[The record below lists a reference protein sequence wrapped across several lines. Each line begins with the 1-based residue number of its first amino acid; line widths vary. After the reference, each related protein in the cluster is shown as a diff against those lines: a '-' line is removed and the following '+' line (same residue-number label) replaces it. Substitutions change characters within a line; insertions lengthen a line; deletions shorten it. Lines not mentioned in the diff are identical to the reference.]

1 MPMLRLYSR
10 FFLALSLF
18 FPAYQNASNSPAPR
32 DPQAITIL
40 NQVISAA
47 GGSAAVNAVQDV
59 TASGTVTFNWA
70 GQQVV
75 GSVTIKGRGIGQY
88 RLEATLPS
96 GLQTW
101 AVSNGQAFMKDST
114 GTLDLASFHAPTFE
128 NLAFP
133 LQIVV
138 TALQDSTISLVYVG
152 LETGNGGQ
160 VHHIRV
166 IRPITRNADPT
177 DVVGRAATA
186 DVLIDAN
193 TFQVTSL
200 SSVAFMK
207 ERVGVTC
214 PREIQYSNYQ
224 AANGV
229 LVPFSI
235 TELIAG
241 QQTFNIQLSQVS
253 FNSKL
258 TDSDF
263 QP

>member
-1 MPMLRLYSR
+1 MLQLYFR

-18 FPAYQNASNSPAPR
+18 FPAYQSAPSSPPQR
-32 DPQAITIL
+32 DSQAITIL

-47 GGSAAVNAVQDV
+47 GGSAAINAVQDV

-75 GSVTIKGRGIGQY
+75 GSATIKGRGIGQF

-101 AVSNGQAFMKDST
+101 TVRDGQAFMKDAS
-114 GTLDLASFHAPTFE
+114 GTATPASFHAPTFE
-128 NLAFP
+128 NLVFP
-133 LQIVV
+133 LQIAV
-138 TALQDSTISLVYVG
+138 TALQDTTIGLVYVG
-152 LETGNGGQ
+152 METTNGGE

-166 IRPITRNADPT
+166 IRPVTGNANPT
-177 DVVGRAATA
+177 DVEGRAATT
-186 DVLIDAN
+186 DVFIDSN
-193 TFQVTSL
+193 TLQATSL
-200 SSVAFMK
+200 SGVAFMK

-224 AANGV
+224 AAKGI

-253 FNSKL
+253 FNSSL